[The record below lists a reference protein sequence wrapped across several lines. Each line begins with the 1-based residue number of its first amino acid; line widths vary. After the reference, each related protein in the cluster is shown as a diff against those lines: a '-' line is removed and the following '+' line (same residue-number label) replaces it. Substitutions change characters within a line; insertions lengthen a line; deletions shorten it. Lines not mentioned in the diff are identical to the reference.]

1 MVPEPGKPA
10 EGKGTAADE
19 GNNLAGIANMLAGIG
34 FLSLMDGAA
43 KWMVGAEYSVVQIVA
58 VRSWIIVAL
67 LFLWVPRTGGL
78 KALRSRRAGAHLVR
92 IACGFGALYFFFSSL
107 KALPLADATV
117 IFFGAT
123 FIMTAL
129 SAVAL
134 GERVGLHRWGAV
146 VIGFAGVYV
155 AARPP
160 GNVMGLGT
168 LYAVA
173 ASLCYA
179 LLMLGGRWMG
189 RTEPVFRLVFY
200 YNAGVA
206 LIASLFLPFE
216 WRPMP
221 PAHLS
226 ALVAMAGLALAGH
239 VLLTRAF
246 NAAPVGVIAPFEYSA
261 IVWAALIGFLVWG
274 DVPADHVYLGAS
286 IIVLSGVYVVR
297 REAILARRR
306 GGDSVLAAFHE
317 NTRLPGLDGGSSWGH
332 LNMKG
337 PIAGPGNSS

>member
-1 MVPEPGKPA
+1 M
-10 EGKGTAADE
+10 
-19 GNNLAGIANMLAGIG
+19 
-34 FLSLMDGAA
+34 
-43 KWMVGAEYSVVQIVA
+43 
-58 VRSWIIVAL
+58 
-67 LFLWVPRTGGL
+67 
-78 KALRSRRAGAHLVR
+78 
-92 IACGFGALYFFFSSL
+92 
-107 KALPLADATV
+107 

-129 SAVAL
+129 SALLL
-134 GERVGLHRWGAV
+134 GERVGPHRWGAV

-155 AARPP
+155 AARPGGGVP
-160 GNVMGLGT
+160 APEA

-200 YNAGVA
+200 YNVGTA

-216 WRPMP
+216 WTPMP
-221 PAHLS
+221 SAHLS
-226 ALVAMAGLALAGH
+226 VLVAMAGLALAGH

-246 NAAPVGVIAPFEYSA
+246 SMAPVGVIAPFEYSA

-274 DVPADHVYLGAS
+274 DVPADHVYLGAA

-297 REAILARRR
+297 REAMLARRR
-306 GGDSVLAAFHE
+306 AGKP
-317 NTRLPGLDGGSSWGH
+317 RGLRR
-332 LNMKG
+332 
-337 PIAGPGNSS
+337 